1 MFQDF
6 DDIITPRPSDDPIR
20 QQFTDIDATFN
31 NYFGEI
37 LSVYLATNNQQ
48 SKGDKAK
55 FQIKNWKIVISE
67 DQLPHY
73 STNKHLKQ
81 SQWLWREKMIFSP
94 VMLNIHRRFCYVH
107 SEALIGAQMHDI
119 FHQSPFKW
127 KLLRWQDGD
136 GTP

>member
-6 DDIITPRPSDDPIR
+6 DDIVTPRTLDDPIM
-20 QQFTDIDATFN
+20 QQFSDIDATFN

-81 SQWLWREKMIFSP
+81 SQWL
-94 VMLNIHRRFCYVH
+94 
-107 SEALIGAQMHDI
+107 
-119 FHQSPFKW
+119 
-127 KLLRWQDGD
+127 
-136 GTP
+136 